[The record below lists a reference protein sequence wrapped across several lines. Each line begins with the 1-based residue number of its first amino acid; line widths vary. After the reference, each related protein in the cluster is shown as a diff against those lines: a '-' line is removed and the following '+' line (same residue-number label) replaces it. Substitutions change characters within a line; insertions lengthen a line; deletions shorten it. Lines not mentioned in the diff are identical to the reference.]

1 MTSMVANTGRLMQT
15 SASFCMARYGVT
27 TTA

>member
-15 SASFCMARYGVT
+15 SASFCMRSYGT
-27 TTA
+27 T